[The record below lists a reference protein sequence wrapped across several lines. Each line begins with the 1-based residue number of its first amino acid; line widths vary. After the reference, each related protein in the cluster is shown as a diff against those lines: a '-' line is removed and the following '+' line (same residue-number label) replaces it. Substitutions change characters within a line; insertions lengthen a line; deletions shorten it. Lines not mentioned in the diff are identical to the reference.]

1 MSMTHS
7 LQTPPPS
14 LSFCS
19 PPDLLI
25 PILISWDRQQKQK
38 TLISSPSRALSSD
51 KICSESKFG
60 LKLFCS
66 WWSDAGVEIS
76 WSVANPA
83 WLKRD
88 WGQSTD
94 VDKKV
99 STSVEFHSDNTF
111 RAELCFQQN
120 LRSQRFANISKTK
133 LWPWRILSK
142 PEKCD
147 FIQFGD
153 LLQKALS
160 RTAVSEDGEISANN
174 EWK

>member
-88 WGQSTD
+88 WGRSTD
-94 VDKKV
+94 VDKKHQLNFILIIL
-99 STSVEFHSDNTF
+99 S
-111 RAELCFQQN
+111 ELSCASNRIWDHKDLQIFQRQNCDRGGFCQN
-120 LRSQRFANISKTK
+120 LKNVISSNLGICFKK
-133 LWPWRILSK
+133 LWAEQQSVRMVK
-142 PEKCD
+142 
-147 FIQFGD
+147 
-153 LLQKALS
+153 
-160 RTAVSEDGEISANN
+160 
-174 EWK
+174 